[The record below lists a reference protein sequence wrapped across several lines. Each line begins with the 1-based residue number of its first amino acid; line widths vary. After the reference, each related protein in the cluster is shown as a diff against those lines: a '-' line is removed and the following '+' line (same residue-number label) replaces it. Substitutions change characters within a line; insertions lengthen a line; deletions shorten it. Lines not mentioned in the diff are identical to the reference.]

1 MLGQRGGLRKLEAS
15 LADKRFARQVL
26 ALRLAV
32 IKCHA
37 RGAVDARA
45 LRLRADGKDRARL
58 SFSAEWAATHPR
70 TLYLLEQ
77 EAEAWSKSGAYGLT
91 LRASVEDWT

>member
-1 MLGQRGGLRKLEAS
+1 
-15 LADKRFARQVL
+15 VL
-26 ALRLAV
+26 ALRVAV

-37 RGAVDARA
+37 RGAVDTRA

-77 EAEAWSKSGAYGLT
+77 EVEAWSKSGAGTLV
-91 LRASVEDWT
+91 LRAADEDWA